1 MHAGRVQ
8 GHARAFNNQETKMK
22 QTMIMTRRVALA
34 ALSAAALL
42 SAGPLQAQDFPSR
55 TLTLLVSFTAGGATD
70 VLARTVA
77 EALSKDM
84 KQVVVRSEAHTSELQ
99 LLMRIPHSDSCLKI
113 KNKITS
119 CCM

>member
-42 SAGPLQAQDFPSR
+42 STGPLQAQDFPSR
-55 TLTLLVSFTAGGATD
+55 TLTLLVPFTAGGAYD
-70 VLARTVA
+70 LVARTVA
-77 EALSKDM
+77 A
-84 KQVVVRSEAHTSELQ
+84 A
-99 LLMRIPHSDSCLKI
+99 
-113 KNKITS
+113 ITEDQEHAY
-119 CCM
+119 MVLTYPGTGGTQGAIEPE